1 MDNIH
6 RAIDPEECVR
16 ASKPSFG
23 SHAPT
28 RVSARLSIP
37 LMVALGI
44 LAAGCAGA
52 PPTPVAPGASEP
64 LADDEGFLVIQIDTA
79 VTVERVQAGALE
91 VARDLPAGEYVWIIR
106 AKADR
111 YRWDGIRLAAQLHGD
126 STIRP
131 EPAGV
136 YNEKEFDFSLEAGQV
151 NYPGHLLIEL
161 VTPSAGIGAGVSIRN
176 RNHSAMAIR
185 KLAKTHAKL
194 LAAHPIRYA
203 GSSGDGFLDFYTRE
217 RDRLAVKST
226 AAEPVKR

>member
-1 MDNIH
+1 M
-6 RAIDPEECVR
+6 R
-16 ASKPSFG
+16 ASKPSFE
-23 SHAPT
+23 SHSPI
-28 RVSARLSIP
+28 RVAAGLSI
-37 LMVALGI
+37 LLGVALGI

-52 PPTPVAPGASEP
+52 PPTPVASGASEP
-64 LADDEGFLVIQIDTA
+64 LADDEGFLVVHIDTA
-79 VTVERVQAGALE
+79 ITVERVQAGSLE

-111 YRWDGIRLAAQLHGD
+111 YRWDEVRLAAQLHGT

-136 YNEKEFDFSLEAGQV
+136 FNEAEFDFSLEAGKI

-161 VTPSAGIGAGVSIRN
+161 VSPTGGVGSGVSVRN

-185 KLAKTHAKL
+185 KLAKSHSTL

-203 GSSGDGFLDFYTRE
+203 GSSGDGFLEFYTRE
-217 RDRLAVKST
+217 RDRLGATSNGS
-226 AAEPVKR
+226 EPLE